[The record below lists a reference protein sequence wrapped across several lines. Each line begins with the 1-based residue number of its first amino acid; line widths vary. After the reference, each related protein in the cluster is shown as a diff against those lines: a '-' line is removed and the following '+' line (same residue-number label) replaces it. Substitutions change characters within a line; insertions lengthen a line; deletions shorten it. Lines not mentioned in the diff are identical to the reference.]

1 MNLSGAIQHLEM
13 LAAGMPVEEAQT
25 AAFHHWVFQ
34 EAGSTELELLA
45 EAHESLLMAAEGE
58 LAYDREIAHTILN
71 NLQAFRDI
79 EAEGFIGQETPV
91 VPMRSRRNYWWGAA
105 AVLFLILGASA
116 IWFMRQEKSSQ
127 APIAAAQPL
136 QPGGNKAVLTLANGQ
151 QIQLDQASTG
161 QLASAGGVQVVKLD
175 SGLIAYQGS
184 GTLVEY
190 NQLSTP
196 RGGQFRIT
204 LPDGTGVWLNS
215 VSSLRF
221 PNAFTGDSRE
231 VELTGEAY
239 FEVAQQPAKP
249 FIVKARAVKVQVMGT
264 SFDLMAYDDEDAIR
278 TTVLTGA
285 VKVQAASAEATLGPG
300 TQASLFNKG
309 AAFKTSRPN
318 VEEVIA
324 WKNGKFYFGK
334 TNIRNIMRQLTRWY
348 DMQVIYQGNVDN
360 IYFEGV
366 LSKKG
371 SAGELLDAIAATGE
385 VHFKISGS
393 TITVIPGKE

>member
-1 MNLSGAIQHLEM
+1 MEA

-25 AAFHHWVFQ
+25 AAFRHWVFH
-34 EAGSTELELLA
+34 EAGSAELELLA
-45 EAHESLLMAAEGE
+45 EAHESLLMAAQGE

-71 NLQAFRDI
+71 NLQTFRDT

-105 AVLFLILGASA
+105 AVLFLILGAGA
-116 IWFMRQEKSSQ
+116 IWFMRQEKSSP

-136 QPGGNKAVLTLANGQ
+136 QPGGNKAVLTLANGR
-151 QIQLDQASTG
+151 QIQLDQAATG
-161 QLASAGGVQVVKLD
+161 QLATAGGVQVLKLD

-221 PNAFTGDSRE
+221 PNAFTGSSRE
-231 VELTGEAY
+231 VELRGEAY
-239 FEVAQQPAKP
+239 FEVAQQAAQP
-249 FIVKARAVKVQVMGT
+249 FIVKAGAVKVQVLGT
-264 SFDLMAYDDEDAIR
+264 SFDLMAYEDEDAIR

-285 VKVQAASAEATLGPG
+285 VKVQAAAAEATLGPG
-300 TQASLFNKG
+300 TQASLYSKG
-309 AAFKTSRPN
+309 TAFKTSRPN
-318 VEEVIA
+318 MEEVIA

-348 DMQVIYQGNVDN
+348 DMQVIYQGNVDS

-393 TITVIPGKE
+393 TIKVIPGKE

>member
-1 MNLSGAIQHLEM
+1 MNLTAAIQHLET
-13 LAAGMPVEEAQT
+13 LAAGMPVDEAQT
-25 AAFHHWVFQ
+25 AAFRQWVFR
-34 EAGSTELELLA
+34 EATGTELELLA
-45 EAHESLLMAAEGE
+45 EAHEALLMAAEGE
-58 LAYDREIAHTILN
+58 LVYDREIAHTILN
-71 NLQAFRDI
+71 NLQAFRDT
-79 EAEGFIGQETPV
+79 EAEGFIGQDTPV

-105 AVLFLILGASA
+105 AVLFLILGAGT
-116 IWFMRQEKSSQ
+116 IWFVRQEKSSP
-127 APIAAAQPL
+127 APIAATQPL

-151 QIQLDQASTG
+151 QIQLDQAANG
-161 QLASAGGVQVVKLD
+161 QLASAGGVQVLKMD

-204 LPDGTGVWLNS
+204 LPDGTAVWLNS

-221 PNAFTGDSRE
+221 PNAFTGSSRE

-239 FEVAQQPAKP
+239 FEVAQQAARP
-249 FIVKARAVKVQVMGT
+249 FIVKAGAVKVQVLGT

-285 VKVQAASAEATLGPG
+285 VKVQAAKAEATLGPG
-300 TQASLFNKG
+300 TQASLYTKD
-309 AAFKTSRPN
+309 ADFKTSRPN

-348 DMQVIYQGNVDN
+348 DMNVIYQGNVDS

-371 SAGELLDAIAATGE
+371 SAGELLEAIAATGE

-393 TITVIPGKE
+393 TITVIPGRE